1 MVELEL
7 ETRYLTP
14 KPMMLIIIVIKFII
28 FDVRKAKYF
37 IVPTID
43 QVGF

>member
-1 MVELEL
+1 MVDLEL

-14 KPMMLIIIVIKFII
+14 KCMMLTIIVIKFII

-37 IVPTID
+37 IVLTIG
-43 QVGF
+43 QIGF